1 MSPKRL
7 TQTAV
12 IGLTFAAIA
21 APATAAPIDLRSA
34 DARDGAPVVRAAHDL
49 RSPDARTVGETPK
62 AVPVAVDLRSP
73 DARIVGQAPQTVPV
87 GADMRT
93 PDTRD
98 AGEGRGTFSAPDVM
112 VVKLSEPAPAP
123 LSTSDG
129 LDWGDAGIGAGVL
142 GALAALALGGTLAVV
157 RRRGTATPV

>member
-21 APATAAPIDLRSA
+21 APAPAAVQDLRSA
-34 DARDGAPVVRAAHDL
+34 DARDAAPVTRPSHDL
-49 RSPDARTVGETPK
+49 RSPDARSIGGTPET
-62 AVPVAVDLRSP
+62 
-73 DARIVGQAPQTVPV
+73 GPV
-87 GADMRT
+87 GVDMRT
-93 PDTRD
+93 PDSRD

-123 LSTSDG
+123 VSTSDG

-142 GALAALALGGTLAVV
+142 GALTALALGGTLVVV
-157 RRRGTATPV
+157 RRRGTATPA

>member
-21 APATAAPIDLRSA
+21 APATAAPIDIRSP
-34 DARDGAPVVRAAHDL
+34 DARDGAPVVRASHDL
-49 RSPDARTVGETPK
+49 RSPDARAVGT
-62 AVPVAVDLRSP
+62 
-73 DARIVGQAPQTVPV
+73 APQVVTV

-123 LSTSDG
+123 LSTADG

-142 GALAALALGGTLAVV
+142 GALAARALGVTVAVV